1 MTCAP
6 SEDSDQSVHPP
17 SLISLRYPHEDS
29 WVLSYPLSAQRRLW
43 SDWTDAQADLS
54 LRWVHMSFCW
64 FCCTAAQIKF
74 LLTNGGKDGNGE
86 EEAAGVVPLMW
97 WPIIA
102 AIIFTPATV
111 ISWKS
116 NLIYQQK
123 SCKDYCIYVYEK
135 KKKTGHSVKEPFTPK
150 AMPSSTLSRDKLN
163 LFLWIPRSFSWRPCT
178 VCYLIAMKPCSVL
191 IHVTKNSDV

>member
-1 MTCAP
+1 MSRIMTNP
-6 SEDSDQSVHPP
+6 IKWPVRPDQPVHPP

-54 LRWVHMSFCW
+54 LRWAHMSFCW

-135 KKKTGHSVKEPFTPK
+135 KKKKHKKKQV
-150 AMPSSTLSRDKLN
+150 TLLKSLSHQKRCHQV
-163 LFLWIPRSFSWRPCT
+163 PCRG
-178 VCYLIAMKPCSVL
+178 IS
-191 IHVTKNSDV
+191 